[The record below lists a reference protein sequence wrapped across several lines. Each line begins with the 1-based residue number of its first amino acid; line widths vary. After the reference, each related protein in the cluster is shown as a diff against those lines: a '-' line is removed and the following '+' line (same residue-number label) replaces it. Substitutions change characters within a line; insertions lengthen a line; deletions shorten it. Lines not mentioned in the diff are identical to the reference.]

1 MFFTWIVAHYYIP
14 GKGFTYLIEFGGLN
28 HAAFL
33 PEVKAV
39 NHFEI
44 PGSHGYDGQWYAQI
58 AMHPRVG
65 DPALGA
71 AVDKLPYRARR
82 ILFEWT
88 AWVLGAGDPIR
99 VMNAYAL
106 QNIAGWYFL
115 AALLTRWFPPL
126 SFGNFFRWTAMLFSF
141 GLIFS
146 VRGALLDG
154 PSLLLVALG
163 MALIESKRPFAA
175 AWVLGISGLGKDT
188 NVLSAPALRFPE
200 SARAR
205 AWAKWMAQVALVLA
219 PVALWAFCLKVWIG
233 SGSDIGI
240 DNFSVL
246 GAGLCHK
253 ALATVSGLIAEAHP
267 FQSVLAFDLLVLLGL
282 LAQFFFFLLRV
293 RWKESWWRLGAG
305 YAVLLMFL
313 GDAVWTDYP
322 SAAARVLLPMTLAFN
337 VLVPRGGWWPV
348 LLFMG
353 NIGVFG
359 SADFLRTGM
368 PDTISD
374 CYVVEGPWALR
385 FNAKD
390 NFGVTA
396 RFGPR
401 NWWMPERERMPGKRT
416 DDYWR
421 WSSGDSSIILSNPQP
436 FEISADIT
444 FGMATVDPRAV
455 TVTRDS
461 VAVWNG
467 ALKPGEDNRAHLA
480 EMVLPPGDTVLHF
493 SSDRPGVAP
502 GGSERRLFA
511 FSVRDLKIVLK
522 GRR

>member
-33 PEVKAV
+33 PEVKEV

-44 PGSHGYDGQWYAQI
+44 QGSHGYDGQWYAQI

-106 QNIAGWYFL
+106 QNIAGWYLL

-175 AWVLGISGLGKDT
+175 ACVLGISGLGKDT
-188 NVLSAPALRFPE
+188 NVLSVPALRFPE

-205 AWAKWMAQVALVLA
+205 TWAPWLAQVALVLA

-233 SGSDIGI
+233 SGGDVGI
-240 DNFSVL
+240 DNFSIP

-267 FQSVLAFDLLVLLGL
+267 LQSVFAFDLLVLLGL

-305 YAVLLMFL
+305 YALLLMFL
-313 GDAVWTDYP
+313 GDAVWSDYP

-337 VLVPRGGWWPV
+337 VLVPRGGLWPI
-348 LLFMG
+348 LLFVG

-359 SADFLRTGM
+359 SADFLRTSM

-455 TVTRDS
+455 TVARDS

-467 ALKPGEDNRAHLA
+467 ALKPGEDNRAYVA
-480 EMVLPPGDTVLHF
+480 GMELPPGDTVLHF
-493 SSDRPGVAP
+493 SSDRPGVSP
-502 GGSERRLFA
+502 GRGERRLFA